1 MNCDEARFKLFDLVQ
16 EQDAGEVLLAAAER
30 SQLLDHVAGCA
41 DCTADAAAIR
51 QWREHAA
58 AWVDAPVPRWRR
70 PALARPTFWRDWRQW
85 FPVAASATA
94 LALAAASLFHAQTD
108 PLNTLPNET
117 VAANSRALVQA
128 ELAQWRQ
135 AFEAQSAAD
144 RTRLIEAMMAANRAQ
159 REQELAALAATL
171 KQEMDRRAFET
182 EDSLRYLVTHQVQ
195 GERRLNDLVH
205 FVGGLN
211 SPQENR
217 P

>member
-30 SQLLDHVAGCA
+30 SQLLDHVTGCA

-51 QWREHAA
+51 QWRERAA

-70 PALARPTFWRDWRQW
+70 PAMARPTFWRDWRQW
-85 FPVAASATA
+85 FPVTASATA
-94 LALAAASLFHAQTD
+94 LALAAASLFHTQTD
-108 PLNTLPNET
+108 PTNTLPNET

-211 SPQENR
+211 SPRENR

>member
-1 MNCDEARFKLFDLVQ
+1 M
-16 EQDAGEVLLAAAER
+16 
-30 SQLLDHVAGCA
+30 
-41 DCTADAAAIR
+41 
-51 QWREHAA
+51 
-58 AWVDAPVPRWRR
+58 
-70 PALARPTFWRDWRQW
+70 ARPTFWRDWRQW

-94 LALAAASLFHAQTD
+94 LALAAASLFHTQTD
-108 PLNTLPNET
+108 PTNTLPNET

-144 RTRLIEAMMAANRAQ
+144 RTRLIDAMMAANRAQ

-211 SPQENR
+211 SPRENR

>member
-1 MNCDEARFKLFDLVQ
+1 MNCDEARFKLFDLAH
-16 EQDAGEVLLAAAER
+16 EQDAGEVLLAEAER
-30 SQLLDHVAGCA
+30 TQLLDHVAGCE
-41 DCTADAAAIR
+41 DCTAHTAAIR

-70 PALARPTFWRDWRQW
+70 PAMERPTFWRDWRQW

-94 LALAAASLFHAQTD
+94 LALALASLFEARTHAAAT
-108 PLNTLPNET
+108 PPNDT
-117 VAANSRALVQA
+117 VAADSRALVQA
-128 ELAQWRQ
+128 ELTQWRHE
-135 AFEAQSAAD
+135 FEAQSAAD
-144 RTRLIEAMMAANRAQ
+144 RTRLINAMVAANRAQ

-195 GERRLNDLVH
+195 GQRRLNDLVH

-211 SPQENR
+211 DPRENR